1 MTQRDDI
8 LRDAR
13 SALHR
18 SAGQAPGEP
27 PVLRWNVP
35 AVDQEERI
43 RRFSE
48 AVEKL
53 AGKAH
58 RVVSAADACACVSA
72 ILGGGTAVASH
83 APILHACGI
92 TALPG
97 VRTAPDAEAPL
108 RSLCAAADMGI
119 TGADYA
125 LAETGTLV
133 LLSCAEE
140 ARMISLLPPVHLA
153 VVAHD
158 RILMNLDELFRI
170 LPHPDRQASSMVLIT
185 GSSRTADIEQIL
197 IRRVHGPGDLHA
209 LIL

>member
-8 LRDAR
+8 FRNAR
-13 SALHR
+13 TALQR
-18 SAGQAPGEP
+18 AAGQPPGEAP
-27 PVLRWNVP
+27 EVRRYVP
-35 AVDQEERI
+35 AADPEERI

-48 AVEKL
+48 ALEKL
-53 AGKAH
+53 AGRAH
-58 RVVSAADACACVSA
+58 RVSSAAEARACVSA
-72 ILGGGTAVASH
+72 TLGGGTAVASR
-83 APILHACGI
+83 APILRACGI

-108 RSLCAAADMGI
+108 RSLCAAADLGI

-133 LLSCAEE
+133 LLSTAEE

-153 VVAHD
+153 VVASD
-158 RILMNLDELFRI
+158 RILMNLDELFHL
-170 LPHPDRQASSMVLIT
+170 LPNPDLQTSSMVLIT
-185 GSSRTADIEQIL
+185 GPSRTADIEQIL

-209 LIL
+209 VIL

>member
-1 MTQRDDI
+1 MTRRDDI
-8 LRDAR
+8 LRDVR
-13 SALHR
+13 TALHR
-18 SAGQAPGEP
+18 SAGEAPGEAP
-27 PVLRWNVP
+27 EVRWDVP
-35 AVDQEERI
+35 AADLEERI

-53 AGKAH
+53 AGTVH
-58 RVVSAADACACVSA
+58 RAASAADASACVSA
-72 ILGGGTAVASH
+72 ILGSGSAVASH

-97 VRTAPDAEAPL
+97 VRIAPDAEAPL
-108 RSLCAAADMGI
+108 RSLCAAADLGI

-133 LLSCAEE
+133 LLSSAEE

-153 VVAHD
+153 VVARD
-158 RILMNLDELFRI
+158 RILTNLDELFRI

-185 GSSRTADIEQIL
+185 GPSRTADIEQIL